1 MAGWTEGGAVQLPD
15 SEWGSWPSTPAFT
28 TPTPYCP
35 PPPSKLPPELLC
47 ECTDPHAEPG
57 RKGQVVPSRGLLQ
70 GTGMQ

>member
-1 MAGWTEGGAVQLPD
+1 MQLPD